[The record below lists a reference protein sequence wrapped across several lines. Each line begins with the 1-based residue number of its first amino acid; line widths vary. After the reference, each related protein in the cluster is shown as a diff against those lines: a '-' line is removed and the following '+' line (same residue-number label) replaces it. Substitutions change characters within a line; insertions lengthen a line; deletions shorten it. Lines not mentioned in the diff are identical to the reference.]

1 MQTPHLQAVPSPPS
15 DSSPFKEYRRTITE
29 ILADLSKPI
38 PNKYLATRNQG
49 GAILTYL
56 PWFNC
61 CKLLDRCAP
70 GWQGEV
76 KHLHTTSD
84 GLWPAFDHRLFL
96 TYRLSLYAQEGIF
109 FREATGTELLK
120 EEKALKADYGKTM
133 RDEQGNALTTIGEL
147 AYGDPSSNAESMAL
161 RRTAAKFGLG
171 LYLYSKE

>member
-1 MQTPHLQAVPSPPS
+1 MQAPHLQAVPSPS
-15 DSSPFKEYRRTITE
+15 SESSPFKEYRRPITE

-38 PNKYLATRNQG
+38 PKKYLATRKQG

-76 KHLHTTSD
+76 KHLHTTGD
-84 GLWPAFDHRLFL
+84 RLFL

-120 EEKALKADYGKTM
+120 EEKALKDDYGKPM
-133 RDEQGNALTTIGEL
+133 KDEQGNPLTTIGEL

-161 RRTAAKFGLG
+161 RRAAAKFGLG